1 MIEKKYMGTIELKSE
16 LIGII
21 EDLDDESLLK
31 AIYVMIT
38 HKPVPLRK
46 GLKWEELPEAL
57 QKEIEE
63 GLVQAEN
70 GEVIEHA
77 QVMKKY
83 QKWL

>member
-1 MIEKKYMGTIELKSE
+1 METIDLKSE

-21 EDLDDESLLK
+21 EDLNDESLLR

-46 GLKWEELPEAL
+46 GLKWDELPETL

-63 GLVQAEN
+63 GLVQAVN
-70 GEVIEHA
+70 GAVIEHDE
-77 QVMKKY
+77 VMKKY
-83 QKWL
+83 KKWL

>member
-1 MIEKKYMGTIELKSE
+1 MGTIELKSE

-46 GLKWEELPEAL
+46 GLNWEELPEAL

-63 GLVQAEN
+63 GLAQAEN
-70 GEVIEHA
+70 GEVVEHDE
-77 QVMKKY
+77 VMKKY